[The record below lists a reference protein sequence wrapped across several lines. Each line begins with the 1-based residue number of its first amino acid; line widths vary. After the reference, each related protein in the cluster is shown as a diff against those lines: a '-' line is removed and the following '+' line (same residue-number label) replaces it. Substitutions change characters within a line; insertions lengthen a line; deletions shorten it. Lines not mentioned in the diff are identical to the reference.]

1 MADHTNAPSFV
12 DVFEELDAGILHR
25 KASTALAQTALALRT
40 EYEKTALHRMGIP
53 MERALERV
61 SYLRGMLESGV
72 KLNQRRQ
79 QPATTPARA
88 AGSR

>member
-1 MADHTNAPSFV
+1 MD
-12 DVFEELDAGILHR
+12 
-25 KASTALAQTALALRT
+25 ALRI

-72 KLNQRRQ
+72 KLNQRPQ
-79 QPATTPARA
+79 QPATKPARA
-88 AGSR
+88 AGA